1 MKTTRRTWIAV
12 VAVALLL
19 ATLAGVV
26 WARPQNNPQAAGA
39 TRKVTLTG
47 SDFVPHRNTDDW
59 WDMGSRVVCY
69 TGSCELTAPV
79 VFPCLSAV
87 TVERI
92 KLHVDDNNNGVKA
105 TATLYRAVPSK
116 GAKVYLGDVSSPVG
130 QTGGIRTY
138 TSGPIN
144 KVVWPSR
151 KAFIW
156 LEIEGQFVDVY
167 GVTVEY
173 HRNT

>member
-1 MKTTRRTWIAV
+1 MRTTGKWWMAV
-12 VAVALLL
+12 AGAALLL
-19 ATLAGVV
+19 GALVGVV
-26 WARPQNNPQAAGA
+26 WARPLDRPRAQDI

-59 WDMGSRVVCY
+59 YTYGSLVVCL

-79 VFPCLSAV
+79 AFPCLPSV

-92 KLHVDDNNNGVKA
+92 KLHVYDNNNGMRA
-105 TATLYRAVPSK
+105 TAKLYRAYPPT
-116 GAKVYLGDVSSPVG
+116 GARVFLGEVSSPDG
-130 QTGGIRTY
+130 QSGAIKTY
-138 TSGPIN
+138 SSGPIN
-144 KVVWPSR
+144 QVVWPSQ

-156 LEIEGQFVDVY
+156 LEIGGTFVDVH

-173 HRNT
+173 HRNL

>member
-1 MKTTRRTWIAV
+1 VKTTRRTWIAV
-12 VAVALLL
+12 AAAALLL
-19 ATLAGVV
+19 GTLAGVV
-26 WARPQNNPQAAGA
+26 WARPRNRPQAADI

-59 WDMGSRVVCY
+59 WDMGSYVVCY

-92 KLHVDDNNNGVKA
+92 ELHVNDNNNGLKA
-105 TATLYRAVPSK
+105 TATLYRASPPK
-116 GAKVYLGDVSSPVG
+116 GTKVYLGEVSSPDG
-130 QTGGIRTY
+130 HSDGIKTY

>member
-1 MKTTRRTWIAV
+1 MKMTRKTWVAV
-12 VAVALLL
+12 VAAALLL
-19 ATLAGVV
+19 ATLAGLV
-26 WARPQNNPQAAGA
+26 WARPHVNPQAAGG

-59 WDMGSRVVCY
+59 WNMGSYVVCY

-79 VFPCLSAV
+79 VFPCKSAL
-87 TVERI
+87 TVDRI
-92 KLHVDDNNNGVKA
+92 KLHVDDNNNGLKA
-105 TATLYRAVPSK
+105 TATLYRAFPHK
-116 GAKVYLGDVSSPVG
+116 GAKAYLGEVSSPDG
-130 QTGGIRTY
+130 HSGGIMTY
-138 TSGPIN
+138 NSGPIN

-151 KAFIW
+151 KAYIW
-156 LEIEGQFVDVY
+156 LVIEGQFVDVY